1 MTNLPTMNKKITLVS
16 FIASAFLS
24 LGLAR
29 AQQNCEPN
37 WLTAEG
43 NTLVDAAGN
52 EVILAGVNWF
62 GFETQISIPHG
73 LYARDVDGMLMHIK
87 ELGFNCIRL
96 PWHNGMLREGADF
109 QDPNAW
115 VQDPF
120 SYKGI
125 PEVGPFSN
133 LEISKKVTGKDL
145 KPIDIMDYI
154 VDWCQENDLKIIL
167 DCHSRNPDAYLIE
180 KLWYTEDIFIKE
192 DVLDENGN
200 KIIGSDGKP
209 LQKDTIIA
217 ATTEQQWI
225 DDWVFLTE
233 RYKDKSAV
241 IGMDIN
247 NEPNGKIDNPA
258 GARWGT
264 GDAFDWRLAAEK
276 CGNAILE
283 ANPNVLIL
291 VEGIEAYIKPDG
303 ELTSYW
309 WGGNLQ
315 GARDYPVRLSNPKKL
330 MYSPHEYG
338 PRVFDQEWFSA
349 TDFPENMPGIWEDQF
364 NFLHTNKTSPLLI
377 GELGIQGRG
386 GKDEIWFQKFIDFI
400 KEKKLHYTFWAMNP
414 NSGDTGG
421 ILTNDWISVEQ
432 WKLDY
437 LEPILSNPIPNC
449 INLDGGGTL
458 SIPDFE
464 DVAEA
469 KGVNISPNPTRESL
483 QVESAD
489 ELIKTITV
497 YNLLGSEVLLFEN
510 VDEKSLRFSVRGLS
524 SGVYVVKTITD
535 SGMYTTK
542 LMRN

>member
-1 MTNLPTMNKKITLVS
+1 MIKKTTLFSMISAALMS
-16 FIASAFLS
+16 FGTIQ
-24 LGLAR
+24 
-29 AQQNCEPN
+29 AQGSCEQN

-62 GFETQISIPHG
+62 GLETQISIPHG

-87 ELGFNCIRL
+87 QLGFNSIRL
-96 PWHNGMLREGADF
+96 PWHNGMLREGASF
-109 QDPNAW
+109 QAPNFWVKDPI
-115 VQDPF
+115 
-120 SYKGI
+120 SYNGT
-125 PEVGPFSN
+125 PAVGPFSN
-133 LEISKKVTGKDL
+133 LALQNMT
-145 KPIDIMDYI
+145 KPLEIMDYI

-180 KLWYTEDIFIKE
+180 KLWYTE
-192 DVLDENGN
+192 
-200 KIIGSDGKP
+200 
-209 LQKDTIIA
+209 
-217 ATTEQQWI
+217 TTSEEQWI
-225 DDWVFLTE
+225 KDWVFLAD

-264 GDAFDWRLAAEK
+264 GDEFDWRLASEK

-283 ANPNVLIL
+283 VNPNVLIM
-291 VEGIEAYIKPDG
+291 VEGIEAYRKPNGD
-303 ELTSYW
+303 LTSYW

-315 GARDYPVRLSNPKKL
+315 GARDFPVRLSNPKKL

-338 PRVFDQEWFSA
+338 PTVFDQVWFS
-349 TDFPENMPGIWEDQF
+349 DPEFPENMPAIWEEQF
-364 NFLHTNKTSPLLI
+364 NFLNTNGTSPLLI
-377 GELGIQGRG
+377 GELGIKGSG

-421 ILTNDWISVEQ
+421 ILANDWISVVQ
-432 WKLDY
+432 WKMDY
-437 LEPILSNPIPNC
+437 LKPILSNPIPNC
-449 INLDGGGTL
+449 ISLSGEPTL
-458 SIPDFE
+458 STPEFE
-464 DVAEA
+464 DLFNEQM
-469 KGVNISPNPTRESL
+469 GVSLSPNPTRASL
-483 QVESAD
+483 EVVSSK
-489 ELIKTITV
+489 ELIESITV

-510 VDEKSLRFSVRGLS
+510 VDDFELKISVRALA
-524 SGVYVVKTITD
+524 SGVYVVKTVTT
-535 SGMYTTK
+535 SGIYTSK

>member
-1 MTNLPTMNKKITLVS
+1 MIKKITLLSLVT
-16 FIASAFLS
+16 SAFLS
-24 LGLAR
+24 VGLAN
-29 AQQNCEPN
+29 AQNACQQN

-73 LYARDVDGMLMHIK
+73 LYARDVDGMLMQIK

-96 PWHNGMLREGADF
+96 PWHNGILREGAKF
-109 QDPNAW
+109 EDPNSW
-115 VQDPF
+115 VKDPF
-120 SYKGI
+120 SYNGI
-125 PEVGPFSN
+125 PAQGPYSN
-133 LEISKKVTGKDL
+133 LKISKKETGKPL
-145 KPIDIMDYI
+145 KPIDVMDYI

-167 DCHSRNPDAYLIE
+167 DCHSRNPDAYLVE
-180 KLWYTEDIFIKE
+180 KLWYTE
-192 DVLDENGN
+192 
-200 KIIGSDGKP
+200 
-209 LQKDTIIA
+209 
-217 ATTEQQWI
+217 TTSEQQWI

-241 IGMDIN
+241 VGMDLN
-247 NEPNGKIDNPA
+247 NEPNGKIDNLA

-264 GDAFDWRLAAEK
+264 GDEFDWRLAAEK

-338 PRVFDQEWFSA
+338 PRVHDQKWFSA
-349 TDFPENMPGIWEDQF
+349 ADFPENMPGIWEEQF
-364 NFLHTNKTSPLLI
+364 NFLNTNKTTPLLI

-400 KEKKLHYTFWAMNP
+400 KEKKLHYTFWALNP

-437 LEPILSNPIPNC
+437 LKPILSNPIPNC
-449 INLDGGGTL
+449 INIDGGATL
-458 SIPDFE
+458 SAPDFGE
-464 DVAEA
+464 VEMN
-469 KGVNISPNPTRESL
+469 GVNISPNPTKGSL
-483 QVESAD
+483 EVVAN
-489 ELIKTITV
+489 ELIKSITV

-510 VDEKSLRFSVRGLS
+510 VNEEALKFSVRGLS
-524 SGVYVVKTITD
+524 SGLYVVKTITEN
-535 SGMYTTK
+535 GMYTTK